1 MGKRTQIIP
10 RKKPHTH
17 ADKWLSEIRKS
28 VQNMKKKNLNRDRN
42 IEKSPN
48 EKMLEM
54 KISVD
59 SFTNKKHIRTLT
71 QG

>member
-1 MGKRTQIIP
+1 MAEWN
-10 RKKPHTH
+10 KKVS
-17 ADKWLSEIRKS
+17 SEYE
-28 VQNMKKKNLNRDRN
+28 NKNLNRDRN